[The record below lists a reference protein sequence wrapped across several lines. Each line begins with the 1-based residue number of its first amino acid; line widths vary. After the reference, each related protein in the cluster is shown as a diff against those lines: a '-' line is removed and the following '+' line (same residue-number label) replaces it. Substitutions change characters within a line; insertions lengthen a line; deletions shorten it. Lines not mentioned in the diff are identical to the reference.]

1 MAFSSE
7 ADNLHPADPD
17 DITDIFVHDMV
28 SNATRLVSVITT
40 GQKAN
45 YECEEPRIS
54 GDGAAACWS
63 SSANNLVPCD
73 TGFDQDIFLRDILAG
88 TTEMISSNAAGV
100 QGNGESFYP
109 AVSYNGR
116 FVAFES
122 SSSNLVPGG
131 TSGRTLIFLKD
142 RQSDAV
148 TLVSRGLGG
157 QEPNDDCWNAVI
169 SGNGRYVSYLTFANN
184 IVDSDMNNTAD
195 VFVWD
200 RLLGTTIRASVS
212 TGGVEGNDESNFPSI
227 SGDGRRVAFSSDAT
241 NLVSG
246 DTNSV
251 SDIFVHFLGKGW
263 TVRVSVSAGGQQGDS
278 FSIFPFFAANGRH
291 VAFQSLSTNLVEGD
305 TNGLPDIFVA
315 SYH

>member
-1 MAFSSE
+1 MAATWKSLIVFGILGAALLMIGVPADPCAILYSVEANAGRDSLRASFSVERVNVSSTGEQADSYSSWPSLSANGRFAAFSSVATNLVADDGNDDNDIFVHDRASGLTVRVSKSISGGDASGPSDFPSLSYSGQSVAFSSE

-28 SNATRLVSVITT
+28 SNATRLVSVSTT

-63 SSANNLVPCD
+63 SSANNLVP
-73 TGFDQDIFLRDILAG
+73 
-88 TTEMISSNAAGV
+88 
-100 QGNGESFYP
+100 
-109 AVSYNGR
+109 
-116 FVAFES
+116 
-122 SSSNLVPGG
+122 
-131 TSGRTLIFLKD
+131 
-142 RQSDAV
+142 
-148 TLVSRGLGG
+148 
-157 QEPNDDCWNAVI
+157 
-169 SGNGRYVSYLTFANN
+169 
-184 IVDSDMNNTAD
+184 
-195 VFVWD
+195 
-200 RLLGTTIRASVS
+200 
-212 TGGVEGNDESNFPSI
+212 
-227 SGDGRRVAFSSDAT
+227 
-241 NLVSG
+241 G

-251 SDIFVHFLGKGW
+251 SDIFVHFRGKEW